1 MNRRRMILMNG
12 QEEDGMKEWET
23 IIDYTTT
30 EDTAEFFCDTDVG
43 GKPFKLKE
51 CMVYLK
57 TMPCEDNDKTE
68 VLIKLSFGKKS
79 AWSNSVTSVSSSVKN
94 TDKYFKTC
102 VHFQRIAGVIY
113 PVEFFRSFNKHSV
126 CDEMTATQLP
136 GAYGV
141 FSMDDNFAVNNSVEC
156 IESICIGSYQKV
168 IGKGTHLKVV
178 GIRA

>member
-1 MNRRRMILMNG
+1 MSRRRMMMMQT
-12 QEEDGMKEWET
+12 QEEEKVKEWET
-23 IIDYTTT
+23 IIDYTTA
-30 EDTAEFFCDTDVG
+30 EDTMEFFCDTDVD

-68 VLIKLSFGKKS
+68 ILIKLSFGKKF
-79 AWSNSVTSVSSSVKN
+79 AWAYGTISVASSVKN

-113 PVEFFRSFNKHSV
+113 PVEFFRSYNKSSV

-141 FSMDDNFAVNNSVEC
+141 FFMDDEFAVKNSVEY
-156 IESICIGSYQKV
+156 IESICIGSYLKV